1 MLNNKNNTAV
11 SLRTSPM
18 VRLAALLG
26 TLLFLIASPAKA
38 FELVTLSPTITTP
51 ATRIAIGVESRA
63 WLDRK
68 KSLTLG
74 ISREVFEPYEIL
86 QGPNLKGI
94 VADYFHLITT
104 SLNVQ
109 AKVVLYPDW
118 KSAQHA
124 LQEGDIDVLARGN
137 ARDQPNAAFIS
148 SLPYVFNT
156 PAIVGRG
163 TELEFSKI
171 KVQGEVAYSGDFLSA
186 QEIQQHFEQATPVPF
201 KSALEALH
209 AVEYQQQRWY
219 VGDPTVIGYYKG
231 QGELPHIHMYEAK
244 TLNKNGYSFLFAKKD
259 IVLQSLFN
267 KILSSTATAE
277 KNKITNYWAVN
288 IEVDHP
294 GEIAFTTEEQQWLN
308 GHPDVVVAI
317 NSSLPPYSFYDESG
331 ELRGVAIDLLAII
344 SQAAG
349 INFRV
354 VDVPSLT
361 ELEQQL
367 RNKHVDMTLTLLP
380 NEERAKYLRFTE
392 PYLFNSFALVT
403 TKHSEISTISDLK
416 GKKVAILRSNFVSDK
431 LLQAEPSAQLIK
443 KESQLDSLV
452 AVANGEVDAAISL
465 LPTATYLIRQ
475 YFSDDL
481 KVATSLPNFPANL
494 PFAVQAEHS
503 ILYGVLSKIIEQLG
517 PNHINGLM
525 SNWKAVAPAQT
536 SVWKEYI
543 TSFRLLSLFAALSS
557 FLFIILI
564 GYLYVKRRL
573 MRQEAEH
580 LGFRSMLLDS
590 IPMAIS
596 VRDSQGRFVFCNQV
610 FYSQLRV
617 QPGQVLGKNNFDFL
631 DVERAHA
638 DEHQRLYFQTL
649 KNGVAEQRQFDAT
662 INGSHLTFRQWDR
675 PYTDKNGTTVGLISA
690 YADMTSNV
698 LLLQQLRNS
707 YDRAVQA
714 NEAKSRFLA
723 VMSHEIRTPL
733 NAIIGLLELTI
744 QRIDQG
750 YSWDREDLVV
760 AYGSSK
766 SLIELID
773 DILDLAK
780 IESGNM
786 TLMTQRS
793 NLSEIVNSV
802 SRVFSGVARQKGLF
816 LNINENI
823 QADRDVMMDAGR
835 FKQVL
840 SNILSN
846 AIKFTDAGG
855 ININVSSLSSSEGAR
870 LTVEIV
876 DSGIGISSEDQ
887 EKLFKPFTQA
897 TTVNHNRGGTGLG
910 LAICRQL
917 IELMGGTLE
926 LHSTPSQGTCVTVRL
941 TVPEMEAD
949 CSPSNVPLANKAMQR
964 QLTVLLV
971 DDHPANRLLLSQQL
985 EFLGHTVRQA
995 EDGAQALTLLH
1006 REKFDL
1012 IITDC
1017 SMPVMDGYELSR
1029 QWRVHEIKTNQTP
1042 CWIMGFTANAQPEER
1057 IRCLEAGMDGCLFKP
1072 VSLNELSACIES
1084 LEPRSVGPVNEHTVK
1099 PDDSGELVDKSCIS
1113 AITNGNEKLAIMLM
1127 TQLHTSNGLDLEQ
1140 LNEKIQESQW
1150 KEISLLAHRLK
1161 GVARLINSKALVD
1174 AAQSYEDQLAEG
1186 ASHEKLKVLATHL
1199 STTLQLLQAALAHE
1213 LNPLG
1218 TQPTT

>member
-1 MLNNKNNTAV
+1 MLILKNNTAL
-11 SLRTSPM
+11 SLRVSPIGNLTALLGALLFFIALPIRAAEPITLAATIITPE
-18 VRLAALLG
+18 VRLA
-26 TLLFLIASPAKA
+26 
-38 FELVTLSPTITTP
+38 
-51 ATRIAIGVESRA
+51 IGEEPRA

-68 KSLTLG
+68 KTLTLG
-74 ISREVFEPYEIL
+74 VTEEIFEPYEIL
-86 QGPNLKGI
+86 QGRNLKGI
-94 VADYFHLITT
+94 AADYFHLITR

-109 AKVVLYPDW
+109 PRVVLYPDW
-118 KSAQHA
+118 NAAQNA
-124 LQEGDIDVLARGN
+124 LQRGEIDLLARGN
-137 ARDQPNAAFIS
+137 ASDQPDAAFIS
-148 SLPYVFNT
+148 SSPYVFKT

-171 KVQGEVAYSGDFLSA
+171 KVQGEVAYSGEFVSA
-186 QEIQQHFEQATPVPF
+186 EEIQKHFQQATPKPF
-201 KSALEALH
+201 VSALEALH
-209 AVEYQQQRWY
+209 AVEYQRQRWY

-231 QGELPHIHMYEAK
+231 QGELPHIHVYEAK
-244 TLNKNGYSFLFAKKD
+244 TLNKNGYSFLFSKKD
-259 IVLQSLFN
+259 DVLRTLFN
-267 KILSSTATAE
+267 DVLSSTATAQ
-277 KNKITNYWAVN
+277 KNKITNYWAVTID
-288 IEVDHP
+288 IERP
-294 GEIAFTTEEQQWLN
+294 AKIEFTAQEQQWLS

-331 ELRGVAIDLLAII
+331 ELRGVTIDLLATI

-361 ELEQQL
+361 ELERQL
-367 RNKHVDMTLTLLP
+367 RSKQVDMTLTLLP

-403 TKHSEISTISDLK
+403 AKNSEISTIADLK
-416 GKKVAILRSNFVSDK
+416 GKKVAIQRSNFVIGK
-431 LLQAEPSAQLIK
+431 VMQAEPTAQLIK

-452 AVANGEVDAAISL
+452 AVANGEVDAAVTL

-475 YFSDDL
+475 YFSGDL
-481 KVATSLPNFPANL
+481 KVATSLPDLPANL
-494 PFAVQAEHS
+494 PFAVQAEQTV
-503 ILYGVLSKIIEQLG
+503 LYDVLSKIIEQLG
-517 PNHINGLM
+517 PNYINGLM

-543 TSFRLLSLFAALSS
+543 SSFRLLSIFAALSS
-557 FLFIILI
+557 LLFIILI
-564 GYLYVKRRL
+564 RYLYVKRRL
-573 MRQEAEH
+573 MQQEAERFE
-580 LGFRSMLLDS
+580 FRSTLLDS

-596 VRDSQGRFVFCNQV
+596 VRDSEGRFVFCNQV

-617 QPGQVLGKNNFDFL
+617 EPGDVLGKNSFDFIGV
-631 DVERAHA
+631 DRAQA

-662 INGSHLTFRQWDR
+662 IKGTHLTFRQWDR
-675 PYTDKNGTTVGLISA
+675 PYTDKNGTVTGVISG

-707 YDRAVQA
+707 HDRAVQA

-750 YSWDREDLVV
+750 CAWDREDLVV

-780 IESGNM
+780 IESGNV
-786 TLMTQRS
+786 TLMAQRS

-816 LNINENI
+816 LNLDENI
-823 QADRDVMMDAGR
+823 QAERDVVLDAGR

-846 AIKFTDAGG
+846 AIKFTDTGG
-855 ININVSSLSSSEGAR
+855 IDIKVGSVSSTEGAR
-870 LTVEIV
+870 ISVEIA

-917 IELMGGTLE
+917 IELMGGSLE
-926 LHSTPSQGTCVTVRL
+926 LHSALRQGTRVTITL
-941 TVPEMEAD
+941 TVPELEAD
-949 CSPSNVPLANKAMQR
+949 SSPADAPVMNKAVQR
-964 QLTVLLV
+964 ELNVLLV

-985 EFLGHTVRQA
+985 EFLGHSVREA
-995 EDGAQALTLLH
+995 EDGAQALALLH

-1012 IITDC
+1012 VITDC
-1017 SMPVMDGYELSR
+1017 SMPIMDGYELTR
-1029 QWRVHEIKTNQTP
+1029 QWRIHENKTNQPP

-1057 IRCLEAGMDGCLFKP
+1057 DRCLEAGMDGCLFKP
-1072 VSLNELSACIES
+1072 VSLNELSTCIENLAPRPSVQVSEHSVKSKESAELIDKACIA
-1084 LEPRSVGPVNEHTVK
+1084 
-1099 PDDSGELVDKSCIS
+1099 
-1113 AITNGNEKLAIMLM
+1113 AITNGNEKLGIMLM
-1127 TQLHTSNGLDLEQ
+1127 SQLHTSNGLDLEQ
-1140 LNEKIQESQW
+1140 LNEKIQETQW

-1161 GVARLINSKALVD
+1161 GVARLINSKALID
-1174 AAQSYEDQLAEG
+1174 AAQSYEDQLEQG
-1186 ASHEKLKVLATHL
+1186 ASHEQLKILATHI

-1213 LNPLG
+1213 LNSLG